1 MGASKVTQKKIRYLT
16 VGTPEHKRKND
27 FSVNAPF
34 FYVKFRIFTLDR
46 KSTRLNSSHV

>member
-34 FYVKFRIFTLDR
+34 FYVKFRIFTLQ
-46 KSTRLNSSHV
+46 NGCEQANHA